1 MSKLKRWIVLGVVFV
16 LIMGL
21 AGCGKSAETGKAANS
36 GKEGKYNE
44 ANKRVVC
51 QYDFYTAVT
60 HRYIRKRV

>member
-36 GKEGKYNE
+36 GKEGKP
-44 ANKRVVC
+44 
-51 QYDFYTAVT
+51 YTE
-60 HRYIRKRV
+60 RWMK